1 MQKKERKKNCLVVL
15 HRDELQY
22 VQVSLSSETMFK
34 SFFFELFFKK
44 GPLPSIAKGNNEKEL
59 FFSSLHTE
67 KARELVHY
75 SAHSSSLKQNSYVKE
90 VHIINLLV
98 SKI

>member
-44 GPLPSIAKGNNEKEL
+44 GAPALYSKGQQQKGAL
-59 FFSSLHTE
+59 F
-67 KARELVHY
+67 
-75 SAHSSSLKQNSYVKE
+75 
-90 VHIINLLV
+90 
-98 SKI
+98 

>member
-1 MQKKERKKNCLVVL
+1 MLPLKKRSYISAALLLCKKERKKNCLVVL

-34 SFFFELFFKK
+34 SFFFELFLKK
-44 GPLPSIAKGNNEKEL
+44 GPLPSIAKGNNKKEL

-75 SAHSSSLKQNSYVKE
+75 SLT
-90 VHIINLLV
+90 VHP
-98 SKI
+98 